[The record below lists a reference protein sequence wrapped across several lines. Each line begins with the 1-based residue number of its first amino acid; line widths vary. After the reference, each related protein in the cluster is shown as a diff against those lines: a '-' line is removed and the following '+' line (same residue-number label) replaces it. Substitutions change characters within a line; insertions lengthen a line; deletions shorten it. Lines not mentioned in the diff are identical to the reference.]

1 MKIFF
6 QTNPEQKPEMI
17 STIESNYKVARRVY
31 QHLYFDV
38 AELFYEYIQ
47 SIDSYEHQ
55 DIEEDMK
62 TNGWGAVKNIKN
74 IKDSMR
80 LLNIFQDFYTTSGRL
95 PTFNELLIV
104 PDGDAQPEEKINMKQ
119 LYDLFKN
126 TNSHGLVSLPFLG
139 ILFYFFESEQDLIY
153 VKHATT
159 ELYRNLSYMTLSGG
173 RQLEFQA
180 ASDLIGQLSFAI
192 KSSTVQNLKQKEIEN
207 ESLPK
212 KINEDR
218 IFTPKINNPL
228 DDVMEILE
236 DPNVDHKKPPFFYV
250 EPTVQL
256 PDEIEKSQKLIDD
269 DFVDLLSKCN
279 EPNDVLIEQKK
290 QKDIENLIGDVTK
303 DPIPTNEY
311 WWEEDIFS
319 KNDKQPTIDITKTI
333 VDDIKQP
340 TNDISK
346 SVDIQALSDNI
357 LRNLKPVDGRTL
369 QQLIDDGFIPI
380 DDRTPQQREDDNN
393 ISLAEDE
400 DLMNTTSSWDE
411 NKAEIIE
418 PRPIHKI
425 STDYNKKV
433 KAANKIKNK
442 YSKN

>member
-1 MKIFF
+1 M
-6 QTNPEQKPEMI
+6 
-17 STIESNYKVARRVY
+17 
-31 QHLYFDV
+31 
-38 AELFYEYIQ
+38 
-47 SIDSYEHQ
+47 
-55 DIEEDMK
+55 
-62 TNGWGAVKNIKN
+62 
-74 IKDSMR
+74 
-80 LLNIFQDFYTTSGRL
+80 
-95 PTFNELLIV
+95 
-104 PDGDAQPEEKINMKQ
+104 
-119 LYDLFKN
+119 
-126 TNSHGLVSLPFLG
+126 
-139 ILFYFFESEQDLIY
+139 
-153 VKHATT
+153 
-159 ELYRNLSYMTLSGG
+159 
-173 RQLEFQA
+173 
-180 ASDLIGQLSFAI
+180 
-192 KSSTVQNLKQKEIEN
+192 
-207 ESLPK
+207 
-212 KINEDR
+212 
-218 IFTPKINNPL
+218 
-228 DDVMEILE
+228 
-236 DPNVDHKKPPFFYV
+236 
-250 EPTVQL
+250 
-256 PDEIEKSQKLIDD
+256 
-269 DFVDLLSKCN
+269 
-279 EPNDVLIEQKK
+279 
-290 QKDIENLIGDVTK
+290 TK

-311 WWEEDIFS
+311 WCEEDIFS